1 MQEAAGQGPVV
12 RQVEFLDLQ
21 YVVFKVSYPL
31 RSLV

>member
-21 YVVFKVSYPL
+21 YVVFKVSYHL